1 MEIGMIGLGRMGS
14 NMAQRLSSG
23 GHRVVAYDKDT
34 DARLHISSMDI
45 PTVSSISELIAQVS
59 PPRYIFCMLPSGE
72 PTESIILFLKDEL
85 TSGDTVLD
93 GGNANY
99 KESIRR
105 YELLAKDGIHFLD
118 VGISGGI
125 WGLDHGYSLMV
136 GGDKSSFTHIE
147 PIFQTLS
154 PTPDTGYSYV
164 GKRGSGHFVKM
175 IHNAVEYGMMQ
186 AYAEGFELLEAKTEF
201 ELDLQTIAETWRFGS
216 VVRSWLLD
224 LTSEALSED
233 AKLSGLEG
241 YVEDT
246 GEGRWAVHE
255 SVDLAIPAPIITLSL
270 LERFRSRQDN
280 PLGRRLLA
288 ALRKQFGGH
297 SIKPSE

>member
-1 MEIGMIGLGRMGS
+1 MIGLGRMGS

-34 DARLHISSMDI
+34 ESRLHISSMNI

-59 PPRYIFCMLPSGE
+59 PPRYICCMLPSGE

-201 ELDLQTIAETWRFGS
+201 DLDLQSIAETWRFGS

-224 LTSEALSED
+224 LTNEALSED
-233 AKLSGLEG
+233 PKLSSLEG
-241 YVEDT
+241 YVEDS
-246 GEGRWAVHE
+246 GEGRWAVQE

-270 LERFRSRQDN
+270 LERFRSRQEN
-280 PLGRRLLA
+280 PFGRRLLA

-297 SIKPSE
+297 SIKPSQ

>member
-1 MEIGMIGLGRMGS
+1 MR
-14 NMAQRLSSG
+14 
-23 GHRVVAYDKDT
+23 
-34 DARLHISSMDI
+34 
-45 PTVSSISELIAQVS
+45 QV
-59 PPRYIFCMLPSGE
+59 
-72 PTESIILFLKDEL
+72 ILFLKAEL

-93 GGNANY
+93 GGTASY

-246 GEGRWAVHE
+246 GEGRWAVQE

-280 PLGRRLLA
+280 QLGRRLLA
-288 ALRKQFGGH
+288 ALRKQFVGH

>member
-1 MEIGMIGLGRMGS
+1 M
-14 NMAQRLSSG
+14 
-23 GHRVVAYDKDT
+23 
-34 DARLHISSMDI
+34 
-45 PTVSSISELIAQVS
+45 
-59 PPRYIFCMLPSGE
+59 
-72 PTESIILFLKDEL
+72 
-85 TSGDTVLD
+85 
-93 GGNANY
+93 
-99 KESIRR
+99 
-105 YELLAKDGIHFLD
+105 
-118 VGISGGI
+118 
-125 WGLDHGYSLMV
+125 
-136 GGDKSSFTHIE
+136 
-147 PIFQTLS
+147 
-154 PTPDTGYSYV
+154 
-164 GKRGSGHFVKM
+164 
-175 IHNAVEYGMMQ
+175 
-186 AYAEGFELLEAKTEF
+186 
-201 ELDLQTIAETWRFGS
+201 QTIAETWRFGS

-246 GEGRWAVHE
+246 GEGRWAVQE

>member
-1 MEIGMIGLGRMGS
+1 MEVGMIGLGRMGS

-23 GHRVVAYDKDT
+23 GHSIIAYDKAT
-34 DARLHISSMDI
+34 DARVRISSLDI
-45 PTVSSISELIAQVS
+45 STTTSIAELIEQLS
-59 PPRYIFCMLPSGE
+59 PPRCIFSMLPSGE
-72 PTESIILFLKDEL
+72 PTENIILQLKDEL

-99 KESIRR
+99 KDSIRR
-105 YELLAKDGIHFLD
+105 YGLLANHGIHFLD

-136 GGDKSSFTHIE
+136 GGDKSTFSRIE
-147 PIFQTLS
+147 PIFQTLA
-154 PTPDTGYSYV
+154 PTPDTGYGYV

-201 ELDLQTIAETWRFGS
+201 DLDLQSIAETWRFGS
-216 VVRSWLLD
+216 VVRSCLLD
-224 LTSEALSED
+224 LTNEALSED
-233 AKLSGLEG
+233 PKLSSLEG
-241 YVEDT
+241 YVEDS
-246 GEGRWAVHE
+246 GEGRWAVQE

-270 LERFRSRQDN
+270 LERFRSRQEN
-280 PLGRRLLA
+280 PFGRRLLA

-297 SIKPSE
+297 SIKPSQ